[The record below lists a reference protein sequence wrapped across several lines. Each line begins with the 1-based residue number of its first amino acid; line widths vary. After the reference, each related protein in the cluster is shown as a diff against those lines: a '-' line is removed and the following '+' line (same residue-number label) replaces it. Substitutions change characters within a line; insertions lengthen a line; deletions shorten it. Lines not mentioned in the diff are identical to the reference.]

1 MKQRHKY
8 FLRPVAL
15 IIGIAMATLAHADA
29 TTDQAKALLD
39 AGKAAAA
46 FDLLLPLESQRAG
59 EVEYD
64 LLLGV
69 AALDAGHNTS
79 AVFALERVLAVDPNN
94 ARARAEIARAY
105 LALGETQTA
114 KQQFETVK
122 GQPVPE
128 EVKRTIDQFLS
139 AIERSEDEGRTTV
152 KGYTEF
158 TYGRDSN
165 VNSSVSSKEIA
176 IPAFGGA
183 IFTLAPAG
191 VKQSDDFTTYAA
203 GANLRMPLGD
213 GLALVGGMSASKR
226 MNGQWDIFDT
236 GSWDG
241 NLGFVLAR
249 DKDVFSLSAQ
259 AGTFYV
265 DDKRYRDAWGLS
277 GQWQHNYDQR
287 TQAMAFLQYSDL
299 AYPLPAQEILKGGTA
314 FKRDATR
321 WIGGLGFA
329 HALRD
334 FRTVFYGSV
343 YIGYEQP
350 RASQIDEIGSRING
364 VRGGG
369 QYKFSD
375 EWSAFANLS
384 YEHRGYKGVDPAFN
398 VKRRDG
404 AWNAGVGAVYIPAKD
419 WKITPQY
426 QYTRNDSN
434 VTTSDYKREVLSITV
449 RRDF

>member
-1 MKQRHKY
+1 MKRHY
-8 FLRPVAL
+8 MFFLRPVAL
-15 IIGIAMATLAHADA
+15 ILGLAVAGLAQADA
-29 TTDQAKALLD
+29 ITDQAKALLT
-39 AGKAAAA
+39 AGKPAAA
-46 FDLLLPLESQRAG
+46 FELLLPFESQRAG
-59 EVEYD
+59 EVEFD
-64 LLLGV
+64 LLLGI

-94 ARARAEIARAY
+94 SRARAEIARAY

-128 EVKRTIDQFLS
+128 EVKRTIDKFLS

-152 KGYTEF
+152 KGYAEF

-165 VNSSVSSKEIA
+165 VNSTVSGKDVA

-183 IFTLAPAG
+183 LITLAAAG
-191 VKQSDDFTTYAA
+191 VKQSDDFTTYAG
-203 GANLRMPLGD
+203 GANLRMPLSN

-241 NLGFVLAR
+241 NLGLALAR

-259 AGTFYV
+259 VGTFYV

-287 TQAMAFLQYSDL
+287 TQATAFLQYSDL
-299 AYPLPAQEILKGGTA
+299 AYPLPAQNYAGK
-314 FKRDATR
+314 KRDATR
-321 WIGGLGFA
+321 WVGGLGFA
-329 HALRD
+329 HALSD

-343 YIGYEQP
+343 YVGYEQP
-350 RASQIDEIGSRING
+350 RASQIDEIGYRING

-375 EWSAFANLS
+375 DWSAFANVS
-384 YEHRGYKGVDPAFN
+384 YEHRGYRGIDLFFLQ
-398 VKRRDG
+398 KRHDG
-404 AWNAGVGAVYIPAKD
+404 AWNAGFGAVYVPAKD

-434 VTTSDYKREVLSITV
+434 VATSDYKREVLSITV

>member
-1 MKQRHKY
+1 VKHYPK
-8 FLRPVAL
+8 FSLRPIAL
-15 IIGIAMATLAHADA
+15 VLGVLLASSAHADA
-29 TTDQAKALLD
+29 TTDQAKAFLA
-39 AGKAAAA
+39 AGKPAAA
-46 FDLLLPLESQRAG
+46 FELLLPLEALRAG
-59 EVEYD
+59 EVEFD
-64 LLLGV
+64 LLLGI

-79 AVFALERVLAVDPNN
+79 AVFALERVLAVEPNN

-105 LALGETQTA
+105 LALGETQAA

-128 EVKRTIDQFLS
+128 EVKHTIDQFLS
-139 AIERSEDEGRTTV
+139 AIDRVEDEGRTAV
-152 KGYTEF
+152 KGYAEF
-158 TYGRDSN
+158 TYGHDSN
-165 VNSSVSSKEIA
+165 VNSTVSGKDVA

-183 IFTLAPAG
+183 LIALAPAG

-203 GANLRMPLGD
+203 GANLRMPLAN

-241 NLGFVLAR
+241 NLGVTLAR
-249 DKDVFSLSAQ
+249 DKDVFSLTAQ

-265 DDKRYRDAWGLS
+265 DDKRYRDAWGFS

-287 TQAMAFLQYSDL
+287 TQATAFLQYSDL
-299 AYPLPAQEILKGGTA
+299 AYPLPAQNYAGK
-314 FKRDATR
+314 KRDATR
-321 WIGGLGFA
+321 WITGLGFA

-343 YIGYEQP
+343 YVGYEQP
-350 RASQIDEIGSRING
+350 RASQIDEIGYRING

-375 EWSAFANLS
+375 DWSAFANLS
-384 YEHRGYKGVDPAFN
+384 YEHRGYRGVDPFFLQ
-398 VKRRDG
+398 KRHDG
-404 AWNAGVGAVYIPAKD
+404 AWNAGIGAVYIPAKD

-434 VTTSDYKREVLSITV
+434 VATSDYKREVFSITV